1 MKLAEKSS
9 RWLRPIV
16 PIFIFVAFVGIG
28 SSRVHAVLT
37 TDEPTGWDENCT
49 EIAQDVFNKVSAKPD
64 DAEDIIAYA
73 VRDYPNCAE
82 AIIEKGLAALPT
94 TSSGKADPK
103 VVESVLTAVLTF
115 VKGDP
120 ELMDTVIQTVVVI
133 YPEVKSDVP
142 VILAGIF
149 IDPLKKGDNS
159 DVTKGQI
166 LPTPT
171 PTPSPSAPATPV
183 PVTPDTIQ

>member
-9 RWLRPIV
+9 RWLRPFV
-16 PIFIFVAFVGIG
+16 PVFIFVAFVGIG

-37 TDEPTGWDENCT
+37 TDQPTDLDENCT

-73 VRDYPNCAE
+73 VRDNPKCAE
-82 AIIEKGLAALPT
+82 AIIEKGLAALPAT
-94 TSSGKADPK
+94 NSGKADPK
-103 VVESVLTAVLTF
+103 VVESILTAVLTF
-115 VKGDP
+115 IKGDP
-120 ELMDTVIQTVVVI
+120 ELMDTVIQTVVLI
-133 YPEVKSDVP
+133 FPEVKSDVP
-142 VILAGIF
+142 AILAGIY

-166 LPTPT
+166 LPTPS
-171 PTPSPSAPATPV
+171 PTPA
-183 PVTPDTIQ
+183 PVTPDTNQS